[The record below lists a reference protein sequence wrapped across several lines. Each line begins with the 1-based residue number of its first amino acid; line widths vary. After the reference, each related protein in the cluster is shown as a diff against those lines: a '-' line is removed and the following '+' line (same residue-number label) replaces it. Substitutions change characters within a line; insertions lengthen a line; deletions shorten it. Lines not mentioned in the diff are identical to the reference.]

1 MKIANDRTVKDLQ
14 EDFQKVFPYLKIEF
28 YKTPHQVGE
37 ETINEPPLKAT
48 SRLSAIRTYD
58 NYGIMTLDKTMKTS
72 EFEKILAKIYGL
84 NVQVFRKSYGKWLQ
98 SWATDNWT
106 LAEQNDRSAKMG
118 DKNFEKGKNSSQKK
132 KDKIFS
138 NFK

>member
-1 MKIANDRTVKDLQ
+1 MKIANDRTVKDLK

-28 YKTPHQVGE
+28 YKTPHQFGE
-37 ETINEPPLKAT
+37 ETIDEPPLSAN

-72 EFEKILAKIYGL
+72 DFENILAKIYGL

-98 SWATDNWT
+98 TWATDNWT
-106 LAEQNDRSAKMG
+106 LEEQNDRSAKMG
-118 DKNFEKGKNSSQKK
+118 DKSFEKPTNQTEKAKA
-132 KDKIFS
+132 KIFS
-138 NFK
+138 